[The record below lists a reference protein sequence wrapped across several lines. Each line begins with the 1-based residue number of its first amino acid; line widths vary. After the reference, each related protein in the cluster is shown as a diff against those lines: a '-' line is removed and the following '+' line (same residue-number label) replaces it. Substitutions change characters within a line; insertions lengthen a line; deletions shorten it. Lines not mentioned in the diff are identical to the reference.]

1 MADKIIK
8 AYLEGRIRQLSTA
21 ENVLF
26 KLISNDKRV
35 YKSGVKLYDKV
46 MAKYGIQKPLRERLD
61 AKNNKPRKFNV
72 SGRIHILKTANKTN
86 KTRR

>member
-1 MADKIIK
+1 MSKTRNRNAKYLRFLIRNLNDDVKSMADKIIK
-8 AYLEGRIRQLSTA
+8 AYLEGSISQISTA

-46 MAKYGIQKPLRERLD
+46 MENMVI
-61 AKNNKPRKFNV
+61 KNLYEKD
-72 SGRIHILKTANKTN
+72 
-86 KTRR
+86 